1 MVEKKH
7 SFAERRKSPEI
18 AFRIASRTSRVVPRD
33 RYLRRLSP
41 KTGKGCRR
49 SLPALLAAWLLI
61 GPIAPESHAAVDVA
75 NVQRAIERGITY
87 LRKTQS
93 DQGGWEEYGGQSCGL
108 SALCTLALLNAGVAK
123 DDPDIVDAMR
133 YLRSFEP
140 QQTYSVAL
148 QTLVYCQLGAAGD
161 LWRIR
166 RNVEWLVRNQKR
178 AGTSPNRIGSWD
190 YGKGRG
196 SGDPSN
202 AQFALL
208 ALGAAQDRGID
219 VDPVVFQAA
228 LDYWMRRQLDGGWS
242 YGSGRR
248 TSGSMTCAGI
258 ASIIIAR
265 GRLGDGSDRQAGNQI
280 RCCGGKL
287 QEKDPVEEGL
297 AWLGRNFTLQV
308 NPGGDTF
315 TFYYY
320 LYALERVGRLSGR
333 RFIGQHDWYREG
345 AERLLDLQ
353 DDFMGFW
360 SGDGPLE
367 NRDVATSFALLF
379 LSKGKRQVVVGR
391 LKYTDQREPGQ
402 WQQHPDALRQLVRHV
417 ERDWGRDLTWQT
429 IDGGT
434 ADLNDLLQTPVLV
447 ISGRQS
453 LNLGP
458 EVSDRLKQYID
469 QGGCILFE
477 ADGGDGCGDASPFEA
492 SVRELCQNWFEGSRL
507 ERLPPSHPIW
517 FAQRNV
523 DPTSIGKDFWVYG
536 VQACCRTAVFYVPQ
550 SLSCRWQLG
559 DLLFHRDRGSKSVRS
574 QVDGAIRLGENVIA
588 YATGKEL
595 KDKLEQRFVLDG
607 TPPPETP
614 RGAIR
619 LAMLALDA
627 GGQEASRA
635 LPNAA
640 ALIAARIPMN
650 LSSISQPVGFDAEQL
665 IDVPFLWIHG
675 RTEFSFNQTQRE
687 VLRGFV
693 NNGGMII
700 GSAICGSEAFADA
713 FRREIALVLPDA
725 PLRAV
730 PPTHPVLTAFAGYD
744 IRKVTIRTPAA
755 DGRPLG
761 RRSGPPLLEVAMVDN
776 VAGVFFSPLD
786 LSCALESP
794 NSVQCPGY
802 GTEDA
807 AKIVANLVLF
817 GLQQ

>member
-1 MVEKKH
+1 V
-7 SFAERRKSPEI
+7 
-18 AFRIASRTSRVVPRD
+18 
-33 RYLRRLSP
+33 LL
-41 KTGKGCRR
+41 
-49 SLPALLAAWLLI
+49 LLAVSLLI
-61 GPIAPESHAAVDVA
+61 GSSANHCQAAVDVA
-75 NVQRAIERGITY
+75 DVQRAINRGITY
-87 LRKTQS
+87 LRKTQNER
-93 DQGGWEEYGGQSCGL
+93 GGWEEYGGQSCGL

-140 QQTYSVAL
+140 GETYSVAL

-161 LWRIR
+161 LWRVR
-166 RNVEWLVRNQKR
+166 RNVEWLVSNQKR
-178 AGTSPNRIGSWD
+178 GGTSRNRIGSWD
-190 YGKGRG
+190 YGSGRG

-219 VDPVVFQAA
+219 VDPAVFQTS
-228 LDYWMRRQLDGGWS
+228 LDYWVRRQLDGGWS

-265 GRLGDGSDRQAGNQI
+265 GRLGGGTPNIAGDQI
-280 RCCGGKL
+280 QCCGGQL
-287 QEKDPVEEGL
+287 GDKDPVEEGL

-308 NPGGDTF
+308 NPGGDSF

-345 AERLLDLQ
+345 AQRLLDLQ

-391 LKYTDQREPGQ
+391 LKYSDPQAPGQ
-402 WQQHPDALRQLVRHV
+402 WQQHPDSLRQLVRHV

-429 IDGGT
+429 IDASN
-434 ADLNDLLQTPVLV
+434 ADLKDLLQAPVLV
-447 ISGRQS
+447 ISGRRS
-453 LNLGP
+453 LNLRP
-458 EVSDRLKQYID
+458 EISDRLKQYID

-492 SVRELCQNWFEGSRL
+492 SVRQLSESWFEGSKL

-517 FAQRNV
+517 FAQHNV
-523 DPTSIGKDFWVYG
+523 DPTSLGKDFWVYG
-536 VQACCRTAVFYVPQ
+536 IQACCRTAVFYVPR
-550 SLSCRWQLG
+550 SLSCRWELG
-559 DLLFHRDRGSKSVRS
+559 DVLFHRDRGSVSVRK
-574 QVDGAIRLGENVIA
+574 QIGGAIRIGENLIA

-595 KDKLEQRFVLDG
+595 KDKLEQRFVLEG
-607 TPPPETP
+607 AAPNQTP

-627 GGQEASRA
+627 GGQEANRA

-640 ALIAARIPMN
+640 ALIAARVPIN
-650 LSSISQPVGFDAEQL
+650 ISSLPKPVGFDAEKL
-665 IDVPFLWIHG
+665 MDVPFLWIHG
-675 RTEFSFNQTQRE
+675 RTDFSFDDAQRE
-687 VLRGFV
+687 VLREYV
-693 NNGGMII
+693 ENGGVII
-700 GSAICGSEAFADA
+700 GSAVCGSEAFADA

-730 PPTHPVLTAFAGYD
+730 PASHPALSAFAGFD
-744 IRKVTIRTPAA
+744 VRNVSIRTPAA
-755 DGRPLG
+755 DGKPVG
-761 RRSGPPLLEVAMVDN
+761 RRSGPPLLEMAMVDN

-802 GTEDA
+802 STEDA